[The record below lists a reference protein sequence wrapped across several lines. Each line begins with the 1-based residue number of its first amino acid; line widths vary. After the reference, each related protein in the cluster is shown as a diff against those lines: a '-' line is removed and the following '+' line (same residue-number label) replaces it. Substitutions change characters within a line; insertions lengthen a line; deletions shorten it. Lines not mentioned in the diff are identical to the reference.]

1 MMYDEKSGGFNSR
14 KCNSLRRHWRTFTKR
29 MHRLR
34 SVFRRKSSGFV
45 SSDNTYVSFRTTITT
60 PVMCRSLPLLDNNR
74 DNDLLEGSMC
84 RSSMRLSNML
94 DVHTAALKGKR
105 IREKSPHGVHIDYIR
120 EDSDGDD
127 TINEGFQLDT
137 DEGVVLDNNFL

>member
-1 MMYDEKSGGFNSR
+1 MAPASKGA
-14 KCNSLRRHWRTFTKR
+14 
-29 MHRLR
+29 
-34 SVFRRKSSGFV
+34 
-45 SSDNTYVSFRTTITT
+45 
-60 PVMCRSLPLLDNNR
+60 LLNIHYYYYYYYYY
-74 DNDLLEGSMC
+74 NDLLQGSMC

-105 IREKSPHGVHIDYIR
+105 IREKSPHGFHIDYIR

>member
-1 MMYDEKSGGFNSR
+1 
-14 KCNSLRRHWRTFTKR
+14 
-29 MHRLR
+29 
-34 SVFRRKSSGFV
+34 
-45 SSDNTYVSFRTTITT
+45 
-60 PVMCRSLPLLDNNR
+60 
-74 DNDLLEGSMC
+74 
-84 RSSMRLSNML
+84 ML

-137 DEGVVLDNNFL
+137 DKGVIFDETCV